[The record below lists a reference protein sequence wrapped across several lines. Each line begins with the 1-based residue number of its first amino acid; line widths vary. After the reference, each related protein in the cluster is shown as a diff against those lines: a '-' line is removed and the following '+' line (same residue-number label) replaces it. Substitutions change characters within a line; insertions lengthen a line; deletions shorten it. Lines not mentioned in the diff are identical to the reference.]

1 MIEVARS
8 VGLTE
13 DQAPL
18 LMSMFM
24 LACFVLSLPAGFI
37 AEKVKVKH
45 ALALSALFS
54 FSGSALG
61 SFAHSPTGLLFSRG
75 LEGAGFVLMCIC
87 IPVAVSTYT
96 KPKDVGLVM
105 GICSMWV
112 SIGSIVALNTIPLLS
127 YTYSWEGIWRIYAAL
142 TALGAALFW
151 LLFGRD
157 NAQKSIT
164 DSPAAGTTVDD
175 TAVDGSAGYLKADC
189 KPDAVQAVTPGAKP
203 ALFDAFRNKNLVLP
217 SIGFMVFNINTMAMF
232 TFFTVFVTSSG
243 LMTIEKASFTA
254 SLPMIL
260 SLVSLPLFG
269 RLADRF
275 GHKYLYMFTLLC
287 AGVGVGLMYVKSAPV
302 ILLGAVILG
311 MAGTSTPGLVF
322 SSVGKLIPSEDL
334 IAQSNGI
341 IILFQNAGLFLSS
354 FLFGSV
360 VKAVGDSYTTA
371 GLLLILLTAIAV
383 ALVSRAQY
391 NE

>member
-1 MIEVARS
+1 
-8 VGLTE
+8 
-13 DQAPL
+13 
-18 LMSMFM
+18 
-24 LACFVLSLPAGFI
+24 
-37 AEKVKVKH
+37 
-45 ALALSALFS
+45 
-54 FSGSALG
+54 
-61 SFAHSPTGLLFSRG
+61 
-75 LEGAGFVLMCIC
+75 
-87 IPVAVSTYT
+87 
-96 KPKDVGLVM
+96 
-105 GICSMWV
+105 
-112 SIGSIVALNTIPLLS
+112 
-127 YTYSWEGIWRIYAAL
+127 
-142 TALGAALFW
+142 
-151 LLFGRD
+151 
-157 NAQKSIT
+157 
-164 DSPAAGTTVDD
+164 
-175 TAVDGSAGYLKADC
+175 
-189 KPDAVQAVTPGAKP
+189 
-203 ALFDAFRNKNLVLP
+203 
-217 SIGFMVFNINTMAMF
+217 MVFNINTMAMF